1 MRFFIEAD
9 FLHNSLVQF
18 LYIKVFWRKMQIW
31 CCSVRIQKGKKK
43 RKKKF
48 KTVLG
53 NLEGKFSV
61 LPSHEAKE
69 KKFFPSDW
77 VSKRMTGLNID
88 IVKILLLWNV
98 LSVYKNVFESSQG
111 GTFKL
116 ANPNESKE
124 LSINLVD
131 SLSLNFLDCRAE
143 MCIHL
148 YEEFLCQYEFQLS
161 LSFSR
166 QNKELETK
174 SKRFVCFNFSFNIKA
189 QIV

>member
-1 MRFFIEAD
+1 MICEILLKVNDFATDKGNSLMRFFIEAD

-43 RKKKF
+43 KKKKF

-98 LSVYKNVFESSQG
+98 LRVYKNVFESSQE

-116 ANPNESKE
+116 VNPKHEHRTERQSGR
-124 LSINLVD
+124 LSQ
-131 SLSLNFLDCRAE
+131 S
-143 MCIHL
+143 
-148 YEEFLCQYEFQLS
+148 
-161 LSFSR
+161 
-166 QNKELETK
+166 
-174 SKRFVCFNFSFNIKA
+174 
-189 QIV
+189 

>member
-1 MRFFIEAD
+1 
-9 FLHNSLVQF
+9 
-18 LYIKVFWRKMQIW
+18 
-31 CCSVRIQKGKKK
+31 
-43 RKKKF
+43 
-48 KTVLG
+48 
-53 NLEGKFSV
+53 
-61 LPSHEAKE
+61 
-69 KKFFPSDW
+69 
-77 VSKRMTGLNID
+77 MTGLNID

-116 ANPNESKE
+116 ANPNTSKE

-174 SKRFVCFNFSFNIKA
+174 SRRFVCFNFIFNINA
-189 QIV
+189 QIVKYLIVLTFEVRIIYVHLGYFLWVLLIPFIHVKERKMKNWQKIIGEETKGRMK